1 MSLNKDVTIQLKTR
15 EDANI
20 FKKFY
25 SELYPNLVKK
35 LSIAP
40 NKFNKGTTKDCC
52 TGTFNNNIIALCKYC
67 FGEHEISI
75 HQYVSFRKFPSHN
88 VERLQSRYD

>member
-35 LSIAP
+35 II
-40 NKFNKGTTKDCC
+40 NC
-52 TGTFNNNIIALCKYC
+52 TQQI
-67 FGEHEISI
+67 
-75 HQYVSFRKFPSHN
+75 
-88 VERLQSRYD
+88 